1 MRLRAAFCTCG
12 QFRAIVMNPDINA
25 LATSPDR
32 MGCLG
37 GPVALGWRPT
47 GRGAQMTK
55 AMLLA
60 EGLYF
65 GEGPRWR
72 NDRLWFSDFYDHAVK
87 SLDSFGN
94 VRIELEIDDQPSGLG
109 WLPDGR
115 LLVVA
120 MHRRQLLRVDPDGV
134 KVHADLSRVAAHHT
148 NDMVVD
154 AAGRAY
160 VGNFGFPLDAELK
173 ARGVESVIADH
184 PTTNLA
190 RVDPDGRVHV
200 AAADMHFPNGCVITP
215 DGRTM
220 IVAET
225 LAMRLS
231 AFDIGADGT
240 LTNRRV
246 WAMLGMRAP
255 DGICLDANGH
265 VWIANA
271 IAPECLLIAPAGEIV
286 ATVQTDQPCFAC
298 MLGGPDRRTLY
309 MMTAPSS
316 SADVASAARR
326 GHVMCVEVETPGAGR
341 P

>member
-1 MRLRAAFCTCG
+1 
-12 QFRAIVMNPDINA
+12 
-25 LATSPDR
+25 
-32 MGCLG
+32 
-37 GPVALGWRPT
+37 
-47 GRGAQMTK
+47 MTK
-55 AMLLA
+55 ASVLA

-65 GEGPRWR
+65 GEGPRWHEG
-72 NDRLWFSDFYDHAVK
+72 RLWFSDFYDHAVK
-87 SLDSFGN
+87 SVDDSGA
-94 VRIELEIDDQPSGLG
+94 VRTELEIDDQPSGLG

-120 MHRRQLLRVDPDGV
+120 MHRRQVLRVDPDGV
-134 KVHADLSRVAAHHT
+134 KVHADLSGIATYHT

-154 AAGRAY
+154 RAGRAY
-160 VGNFGFPLDAELK
+160 VGNFGFALDEELK
-173 ARGVESVIADH
+173 ARGVESVIAKH
-184 PTTNLA
+184 PTAKIA
-190 RVDPDGRVHV
+190 RVDPDGRAYV
-200 AAADMHFPNGCVITP
+200 AADDMHFPNGSVITP

-246 WAMLGMRAP
+246 WATLGMRAP

-271 IAPECLLIAPAGEIV
+271 IAPECVLFAPGGEVV
-286 ATVQTDQPCFAC
+286 ATVQTEQPCFAC
-298 MLGGPDRRTLY
+298 MLGGADRRT
-309 MMTAPSS
+309 MFAMTAPSS
-316 SADVASAARR
+316 VADVVSKSRMGSIVRAEVAA
-326 GHVMCVEVETPGAGR
+326 PGAGL